1 MLGFLVA
8 LICNEGRNRMQS
20 ADAIRG
26 ARLRARPLE
35 IASSA
40 TPTDACNHACKHAC
54 NHEARKHAC
63 KHACNETC
71 NQKLQHACKS
81 RLRASRMAS
90 MYLNLGVSS
99 PASAIVA
106 PASSAGRLTNCPGG
120 GGAARRSKKGKSASP
135 KWCVASRG
143 SSAGRMSTP
152 SIRIPRPS
160 RGCSACDQM
169 QSEAIRCNQM
179 SLGYPDRPEAALPAI
194 GGTQGRQSEL
204 ISGPQRQSELIR
216 SIQMSSEVICGT
228 QRRSAPMPEAIR
240 RTQRSSPSLPD
251 RTQRRAHRRSKSAP
265 ELPQRR
271 ARRM

>member
-1 MLGFLVA
+1 
-8 LICNEGRNRMQS
+8 
-20 ADAIRG
+20 
-26 ARLRARPLE
+26 
-35 IASSA
+35 
-40 TPTDACNHACKHAC
+40 
-54 NHEARKHAC
+54 
-63 KHACNETC
+63 
-71 NQKLQHACKS
+71 
-81 RLRASRMAS
+81 

-169 QSEAIRCNQM
+169 QSEAIRCHQDTPTVQRLPCLRSGVLRAGNQ
-179 SLGYPDRPEAALPAI
+179 SSSVVLRGNQSSSEAFRCH
-194 GGTQGRQSEL
+194 QRSEVL
-204 ISGPQRQSELIR
+204 RGQQRSSAIR
-216 SIQMSSEVICGT
+216 S
-228 QRRSAPMPEAIR
+228 
-240 RTQRSSPSLPD
+240 TQRSSPSSPD